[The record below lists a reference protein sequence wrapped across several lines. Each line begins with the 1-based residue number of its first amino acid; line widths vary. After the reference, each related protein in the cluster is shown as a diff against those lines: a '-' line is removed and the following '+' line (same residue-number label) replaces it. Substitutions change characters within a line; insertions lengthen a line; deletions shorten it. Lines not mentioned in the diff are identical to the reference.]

1 MMKIKGRKKG
11 RGRRSTHLGTDWLGF
26 ELEFIMGIMN
36 KDYSFSLGRTYGYVR
51 AKIDRI
57 GFGI

>member
-11 RGRRSTHLGTDWLGF
+11 RGRRSAHLGTDWLGF

-36 KDYSFSLGRTYGYVR
+36 KDYSFSLGRTFGYVR

-57 GFGI
+57 VFGI